1 MTVKLLLL
9 KSGEDIISDIQ
20 EMVIGDPEND
30 QKKVIGYLLKKPCV
44 VKLRDGSLAIED
56 NKEKSKANAYS
67 VTMYPWIPLT
77 KDKVIPLTA
86 EWVITLVN
94 PDDQVLKMYEED
106 ILPDG
111 KNDKDFSPDEQ
122 SKTNKSNRRGGR

>member
-1 MTVKLLLL
+1 MTIKLMLL

-20 EMVIGDPEND
+20 EMVIGDPESD

-111 KNDKDFSPDEQ
+111 KNDKDFSSDEQ
-122 SKTNKSNRRGGR
+122 PKTNKSNRRGGR